1 MAFMLI
7 EKNEDRIPDLD
18 IVAIEPSVLQAQ
30 YNLIHLWLYRAISNA
45 FDLDSV
51 GFFLGRMLSTM
62 KSGRSFYVGLVRFSL
77 GRTCVS
83 FVT

>member
-1 MAFMLI
+1 MAFMLM
-7 EKNEDRIPDLD
+7 EKNEDRIPDVD

-62 KSGRSFYVGLVRFSL
+62 KSGSVPVALWR
-77 GRTCVS
+77 VS
-83 FVT
+83 DHKR